1 MRRYR
6 SVRSHRR
13 GVRHLD
19 ARARPEDGG
28 KRRDCDHESKRDV
41 SAHGE
46 PPSVAST
53 ESAGGTSRLRSY
65 RDLRES
71 CVKRIT
77 DLLKLG
83 KPEVACRVHPWTL
96 EQAERVLNTG
106 STLRFTP
113 SRRGR
118 ACPGLD
124 PGSRAKRAVRGT
136 GQAICNS
143 APDATRHP
151 RQSHSSQ
158 RSCRPARLVNLLHGM
173 DRQIRVGHY
182 DIRRLPNLRPSNVG
196 LGCEHTGPDQQDRAQ
211 CH

>member
-124 PGSRAKRAVRGT
+124 PGSTAVAKRGGRVGVNRW
-136 GQAICNS
+136 
-143 APDATRHP
+143 
-151 RQSHSSQ
+151 SSLLQ
-158 RSCRPARLVNLLHGM
+158 LDPHPARFRSPTSPFQGEVSEFVDPLVHSYHPSIWSHAIAL
-173 DRQIRVGHY
+173 R
-182 DIRRLPNLRPSNVG
+182 DIALRPQN
-196 LGCEHTGPDQQDRAQ
+196 PA
-211 CH
+211 